1 MITIKEGN
9 ILRADTEA
17 LVNTV
22 NCVGVMGRGIALQF
36 RKAYPENF
44 EAYSKVC
51 KEKKLHPGIVYTYR
65 LQTFGGPRYII
76 NFPTKRHWK
85 GKSKLEDIEEGLTA
99 LVAEVKR
106 LDVRSISIPPLGCGL
121 GGLSWETVRSIIENA
136 FSALPEIEVDLY
148 EPKGAPQADQM
159 VNRTKKPKMTVGRAS
174 LVILIHK
181 YLEAM
186 LDNSVTLLEIHK
198 LMYFM
203 QEAGEKLRLKYKVAP
218 YGPYAENLRHVLT
231 RIDGHF
237 IKGFGEG
244 TEDPKK
250 EISVI
255 PKACSLAESYLN
267 DHPAT
272 RERLERVEQLI
283 GGFETPYGMELLS
296 TVHWI
301 EIHKKHREL
310 NRLIAIVHQWSGRKR
325 TIMKDEHI
333 KIAFERL
340 KVLGWIDAN

>member
-1 MITIKEGN
+1 MIKIKDGN

-22 NCVGVMGRGIALQF
+22 NCVGFMGRGIALQF

-65 LQTFGGPRYII
+65 VQTLGGPRYII

-85 GKSKLEDIEEGLTA
+85 GKSKLEDIEKGLIA
-99 LVAEVKR
+99 LVEEVKR
-106 LDVRSISIPPLGCGL
+106 LDIRSISIPPLGCGL
-121 GGLSWETVRSIIENA
+121 GGLTWETVRPIIEDA
-136 FSALPEIEVDLY
+136 FSTLPEIEVDLY
-148 EPKGAPQADQM
+148 EPRGAPKAEQI
-159 VNRTKKPKMTVGRAS
+159 VNRTEKPRMTVGRAS

-186 LDNSVTLLEIHK
+186 LDDSVTLLEIHK

-203 QEAGEKLRLKYKVAP
+203 QEVGEKLRLNYKAAP

-244 TEDPKK
+244 TEYPKK

-255 PKACSLAESYLN
+255 PEACSLAESYLN

-272 RERLERVEQLI
+272 RERLERVERLI
-283 GGFETPYGMELLS
+283 EGFETPYGMELLS
-296 TVHWI
+296 TVHWCA
-301 EIHKKHREL
+301 IHEKYSDPDHL
-310 NRLIAIVHQWSGRKR
+310 MHLVHQWSGRKR
-325 TIMKDEHI
+325 IIMKDEHI

-340 KVLGWIDAN
+340 KALGWIHAN